1 MQLVKSQREAA
12 QLRDDRRKFLSSVR
26 EKEEAL
32 EQAMEQE
39 RRAQAEVENLR
50 GALDESMEI
59 ATFTQTE
66 LEDLKRTSEET
77 TRHLYED
84 LEEAQSELALL
95 TPIRSVSACSTGG
108 GRGGGEDEDGV
119 DGGRRSIEGG
129 GRRPR
134 RFFRMASF
142 EEEGEEEEEAEE
154 EGRRRGE
161 EAEGGDGGGDS
172 DLDAY
177 GTPNA
182 KGDDDEQVS
191 PILPASTG
199 GRPGTGGVGD
209 CDGVAEEE
217 REAYFGGQAA
227 KLQQDLE
234 QQLRLN
240 AASTP
245 QHSAITPTAIP
256 DSQGT
261 AIDGVDSCSSYR
273 TTNNLGHRNSSGGG
287 SSLEESGCGRP
298 PSLALFDDVG
308 RDRAETIVGGSAAVV
323 VVSSADTATLGGS
336 RGGGGGSGGGGV
348 SDGVS
353 SGSAS
358 DSSDSGSTGRVYD
371 AWDDDDDD
379 SAHGDGAGKGR
390 GGAKS
395 SRRTGECSGCGGCE
409 SIGEVMEALSN
420 WRPFGWCYPASPG
433 RTAV

>member
-1 MQLVKSQREAA
+1 MIS
-12 QLRDDRRKFLSSVR
+12 
-26 EKEEAL
+26 
-32 EQAMEQE
+32 
-39 RRAQAEVENLR
+39 NL
-50 GALDESMEI
+50 
-59 ATFTQTE
+59 
-66 LEDLKRTSEET
+66 
-77 TRHLYED
+77 
-84 LEEAQSELALL
+84 
-95 TPIRSVSACSTGG
+95 
-108 GRGGGEDEDGV
+108 
-119 DGGRRSIEGG
+119 
-129 GRRPR
+129 
-134 RFFRMASF
+134 
-142 EEEGEEEEEAEE
+142 
-154 EGRRRGE
+154 
-161 EAEGGDGGGDS
+161 
-172 DLDAY
+172 
-177 GTPNA
+177 
-182 KGDDDEQVS
+182 
-191 PILPASTG
+191 
-199 GRPGTGGVGD
+199 
-209 CDGVAEEE
+209 
-217 REAYFGGQAA
+217 QAA